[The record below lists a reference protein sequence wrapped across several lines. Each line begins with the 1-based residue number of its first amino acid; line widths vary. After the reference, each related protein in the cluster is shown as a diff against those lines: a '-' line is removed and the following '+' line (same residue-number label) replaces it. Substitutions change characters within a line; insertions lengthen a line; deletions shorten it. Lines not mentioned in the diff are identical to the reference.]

1 MGDNDSIHL
10 SIVTVVKND
19 PQGFLITGNS
29 LLAQKSRKFNWLIV
43 DGSSDN
49 EIQSSVNQKFNSRL
63 NLKYIKQEP
72 EGIYAA
78 MNAGWKNSTGTHIWF
93 LNAGDFLTSSNS
105 IDHLLANTS
114 AMNSLIVF
122 PTIHINSNNLIY
134 DFTLPKITTLK
145 NGQLVAEINHQGV
158 VCSKQLLEKFGGF
171 KNILEYAEDGRF
183 LDYAVKNAALL
194 ELNRPLVAFSFGGAS
209 TVNFRQVLSEIDTY
223 RYKMKKLHKL
233 LLLIKTKVRIFLFTK
248 KLGGFVDYFTRDYYS
263 KKIKKTIE
271 KKRIDLTAMD
281 LLFISAKKY

>member
-19 PQGFLITGNS
+19 PQGFLITANS
-29 LLAQKSRKFNWLIV
+29 LLAQTSREFNWIIV
-43 DGSSDN
+43 DSSSDN
-49 EIQSSVNQKFNSRL
+49 EIQNSINKTFNSQL
-63 NLKYIKQEP
+63 NLKYFKQEP
-72 EGIYAA
+72 KGIYAA
-78 MNAGWKNSTGTHIWF
+78 MNTGWKNSIGTHVWF
-93 LNAGDFLTSSNS
+93 LNAGDFLTSTYS
-105 IDHLLANTS
+105 IDYLLANTS
-114 AMNSLIVF
+114 SVNSLIVF

-134 DFTLPKITTLK
+134 DFSLPKITTLK
-145 NGQLVAEINHQGV
+145 NGQLVADINHQGV

-233 LLLIKTKVRIFLFTK
+233 LLLMKTKVRIFLFTK